1 MDIVDF
7 SKFWDLSE
15 NPDQQTC
22 GVLKISRN
30 FPGEKRFESPA
41 TAFNLE
47 TGMVKVDIVRAI
59 QLETGLQFGEA
70 EQLVNELLEI
80 MKQTLENGEDVLI
93 TGLGKFQLRQ
103 KSSRPGRDP
112 KNKQDYTISARQV
125 VTFRPSKVWR
135 DEINGKV

>member
-1 MDIVDF
+1 MRYV
-7 SKFWDLSE
+7 E
-15 NPDQQTC
+15 N
-22 GVLKISRN
+22 SRN

>member
-1 MDIVDF
+1 
-7 SKFWDLSE
+7 
-15 NPDQQTC
+15 
-22 GVLKISRN
+22 
-30 FPGEKRFESPA
+30 
-41 TAFNLE
+41 
-47 TGMVKVDIVRAI
+47 MVKVDIVRAI

-103 KSSRPGRDP
+103 KTSRPGRDP

>member
-1 MDIVDF
+1 
-7 SKFWDLSE
+7 
-15 NPDQQTC
+15 
-22 GVLKISRN
+22 
-30 FPGEKRFESPA
+30 
-41 TAFNLE
+41 
-47 TGMVKVDIVRAI
+47 MVKVDIVRAI

-112 KNKQDYTISARQV
+112 KNKQDYTCLLYTSPSPRDRSLSRMPSSA
-125 VTFRPSKVWR
+125 
-135 DEINGKV
+135 

>member
-1 MDIVDF
+1 
-7 SKFWDLSE
+7 
-15 NPDQQTC
+15 
-22 GVLKISRN
+22 
-30 FPGEKRFESPA
+30 
-41 TAFNLE
+41 
-47 TGMVKVDIVRAI
+47 MVKVDIVRAI

-112 KNKQDYTISARQV
+112 KNKQAV
-125 VTFRPSKVWR
+125 EEENKHGPG
-135 DEINGKV
+135 N